1 MKNRHRKLWGMTLKM
16 WILILED
23 ITIDFVKEKQQMMTK
38 FEDYKKIFIE
48 ELKVREHI
56 QNGKFIP

>member
-1 MKNRHRKLWGMTLKM
+1 MF
-16 WILILED
+16 IIED